1 MSKVVDE
8 RVVEMRF
15 DNRQFESNVH
25 TSMSTLEKLKRSL
38 NLTGASKGL
47 ENVNAAAKRV
57 DMNGLGSGVD
67 TVTAKFSALQVM
79 GVTALANITNS
90 AVNAGKRIV
99 SALTIDPI
107 KSGFQEY
114 ETQINAVQTILAN
127 TQKEGA
133 TIRDVNAALDE
144 LNLYADKTIY
154 NFTEM
159 TRNIGTFTAAG
170 VDLKTSVSAI
180 QGIANLAAVSG
191 STSQQAS
198 TAMYQLSQALA
209 TGTVKLMDWNSVVN
223 AGMGGQVFQDA
234 LRETS
239 ELLGTGA
246 EAAIKAQ
253 GSFRESLQTGWLT
266 SEVLTETLK
275 KFTTSGAN
283 EYVAEYTG
291 LSKEAVEAA
300 LEEAEAR
307 YGEADA
313 IEYASK
319 ALAEK
324 SGKNAE
330 EIKSALQFAKTAEDA
345 ATKVKTLTQLWDV
358 LKEAAQSGW
367 SQTWRIII
375 GDFEAAKA
383 LFTPLADFLTN
394 VINKMSNARNTL
406 LESALGKGFSSLS
419 EKLKGLLEPAK
430 KAVETVE
437 NVKESIADLG
447 AIVDDVIIGK
457 FGNGQERF
465 NALTEAGHNYYEV
478 QNKVNETLGNS
489 FRYSQDQ
496 IDAQNKLLGVQ
507 KQTTEATSESAE
519 ETTKLTDTQKDQ
531 IKQLAKLSDEQLKA
545 KGYTKEQIAAF
556 NELRSTADKLGLSVD
571 DLIDNIDDINGRWL
585 LLNSFKNIGQAIVKV
600 FSAIG
605 KAWREIFEGI
615 KPEQLFNAI
624 AGFHKFT
631 SSLVISD
638 ETAKNLTR
646 TFKGLFAILDII
658 STIAGGGLKLAF
670 KVLSKILGAF
680 DMDILSLTASLGDAI
695 VKFRDFLFDN
705 ELINKGFELL
715 AKGIEKAV
723 SAIKK
728 LVKAF
733 KNLPQVQK
741 FIKSVKDAIE
751 DIQNIDLSSI
761 GENILA
767 GLKNGLSGGISDI
780 VGRIAEIAQNIIET
794 FCSILGIHSPSTV
807 FFEFGKNIIEGL
819 ANGIK
824 SGIEMIINA
833 IKFLGEKIVEIFKGI
848 DFDINLEPLKKAFEK
863 FKNFLQGID
872 FSKLL
877 AIVPIA
883 VVLLFAKKLYDIASV
898 LADGISGINSVISGF
913 ADVEKSLSKVLKSFS
928 TEIKAKAL
936 QKIAIAI
943 AILVGSV
950 IALTLVDTDKLYGAV
965 FTIITL
971 AGVLV
976 ALAWAMGKIDEASLK
991 IDKNGA
997 SLSGLK
1003 TGLISIGASILMLAA
1018 AVKIMGSMNMD
1029 QMKQGFIGLAG
1040 VVAAVAVVF
1049 LAFGVLAKAD
1059 ATSDI
1064 DKAGSMIL
1072 KISFAMLLMVGVCKL
1087 AAMLTPDDMINGAK
1101 FAAGFAVFVA
1111 ALCGAARIAGSETKK
1126 IGSMVLKLS
1135 VAMLLLVGVCKLVSM
1150 LKPEEM
1156 LKGAAFAAGFL
1167 VFVTGLVLISKLFP
1181 DAQIQKVGRLVLSL
1195 SVSLLLLVGVC
1206 KLVSMLKPEEMLK
1219 GAAFAAGFLV
1229 FVLALVKITTISN
1242 EEKTA
1247 KVAATILAFSIA
1259 IGILAAVSIL
1269 MSMMSLEGLAKGVG
1283 AVAILGL
1290 VMAGMIKA
1298 TKGASDVMKN
1308 LIVMTIAIAVMA
1320 GAVAALSLIDGTK
1333 LAGATLAL
1341 STLMGMFALMSKAAG
1356 NMKGSM
1362 GSLLAMTAVVGALA
1376 GIIYLLSGLP
1386 IENVLTT
1393 VGALSV
1399 LLISLSASMYIISN
1413 AGTVAP
1419 MALAAMGALTLV
1431 VGGLALI
1438 LGLLSAFN
1446 VETSLQ
1452 TVTSLSVLLL
1462 ALSGATVILSTIQT
1476 VSPMALAA
1484 IGVMTLVVA
1493 GLAAILGVL
1502 ACLNVG
1508 PTLEIAASL
1517 SLLLMSLSGACAILG
1532 VVGLMGPAAFV
1543 GIGALVTLITS
1554 VGALMIAIGALA
1566 TYFPQ
1571 MEEFLNRGLP
1581 LLEQIGY
1588 GLGSF
1593 VGNVIG
1599 GLMDGVMSSLSQFG
1613 IELSNFMTNL
1623 QPFLDGASSIDE
1635 ASVTGIKTLAEAILT
1650 LTGASLVESITSF
1663 LSGGS
1668 SLADFA
1674 AQLVPFGQGMKAY
1687 ADAVTGI
1694 NTEAI
1699 TMSATAAKGLAEVAN
1714 AIPKEGGL
1722 WQLLAGGQDLGS
1734 FGAKLVPFG
1743 QGMKAYAD
1751 AVVGINTEAIT
1762 ASATAAKG
1770 LADVANAIPKEGGL
1784 WGLLSGDKDLGSFGT
1799 KLVPFGEGMKK
1810 YAEKVTGIDTEAI
1823 VSSAS
1828 AAKAMVKVADAI
1840 PKEGGLWGLITGDK
1854 DLGSFGKK
1862 LVPFGESMKKYA
1874 DKVTGIDTAAITSSV
1889 SAAKAM
1895 VNVADAIPDDLS
1907 VGAGSDAISSFGSKM
1922 SSFAGAMKTYAD
1934 KVAGI
1939 NAGAISSSV
1948 MAAKNIVSLIK
1959 STTGINT
1966 SGVSSFVSAVNTL
1979 GKAQVSKFVSA
1990 FTSST
1995 GKLKAA
2001 GASMLT
2007 AVVSGIKSRQSSLV
2021 STATSLVSL
2030 MYRAFASKASM
2041 FKSAGSTLMAA
2052 FISGIVSR
2060 RSSVNAAV
2068 ASTVSGAASS
2078 LRSRYSAFYSA
2089 GAYLA
2094 RGFANGISSGTFA
2107 AAARARAMA
2116 KAAEEAARSALKIN
2130 SPSKVFMKIG
2140 AGVPEGFA
2148 KGIVEA
2154 GYYIDRSIHSMTKD
2168 ALQNTKSAIAR
2179 VADVVQMDIDS
2190 QPTIRPVMDLSNVQS
2205 GVGAINTMFNKRLT
2219 LGATANVNAISASMA
2234 NRNQNG
2240 SNDDV
2245 ISAINKLRKGLE
2257 NTSGNTYIIDGVTYD
2272 DGSNISEA
2280 VQTLVRAATVER
2292 RI

>member
-358 LKEAAQSGW
+358 LKEAVQSGW

-780 VGRIAEIAQNIIET
+780 VGRITEIAQNIIET

-976 ALAWAMGKIDEASLK
+976 ALTWAMGKIDEASLK

-1087 AAMLTPDDMINGAK
+1087 AAKLTPDDMINGAK

-1135 VAMLLLVGVCKLVSM
+1135 VAM
-1150 LKPEEM
+1150 
-1156 LKGAAFAAGFL
+1156 
-1167 VFVTGLVLISKLFP
+1167 
-1181 DAQIQKVGRLVLSL
+1181 
-1195 SVSLLLLVGVC
+1195 LLLVGVC

-1462 ALSGATVILSTIQT
+1462 ALSGVTVILSTIQT

-1502 ACLNVG
+1502 AYLNVG

-1532 VVGLMGPAAFV
+1532 AVGLMGPAAFV

-1554 VGALMIAIGALA
+1554 VGALMITIGALA

-1613 IELSNFMTNL
+1613 TELSNFMTNL

-1668 SLADFA
+1668 SLTDFA

-1823 VSSAS
+1823 VSSAY

-1895 VNVADAIPDDLS
+1895 VNVL
-1907 VGAGSDAISSFGSKM
+1907 
-1922 SSFAGAMKTYAD
+1922 
-1934 KVAGI
+1934 
-1939 NAGAISSSV
+1939 
-1948 MAAKNIVSLIK
+1948 SLI
-1959 STTGINT
+1959 
-1966 SGVSSFVSAVNTL
+1966 
-1979 GKAQVSKFVSA
+1979 
-1990 FTSST
+1990 
-1995 GKLKAA
+1995 
-2001 GASMLT
+2001 
-2007 AVVSGIKSRQSSLV
+2007 
-2021 STATSLVSL
+2021 
-2030 MYRAFASKASM
+2030 
-2041 FKSAGSTLMAA
+2041 
-2052 FISGIVSR
+2052 
-2060 RSSVNAAV
+2060 
-2068 ASTVSGAASS
+2068 
-2078 LRSRYSAFYSA
+2078 
-2089 GAYLA
+2089 
-2094 RGFANGISSGTFA
+2094 
-2107 AAARARAMA
+2107 
-2116 KAAEEAARSALKIN
+2116 
-2130 SPSKVFMKIG
+2130 
-2140 AGVPEGFA
+2140 
-2148 KGIVEA
+2148 
-2154 GYYIDRSIHSMTKD
+2154 H
-2168 ALQNTKSAIAR
+2168 
-2179 VADVVQMDIDS
+2179 
-2190 QPTIRPVMDLSNVQS
+2190 
-2205 GVGAINTMFNKRLT
+2205 
-2219 LGATANVNAISASMA
+2219 
-2234 NRNQNG
+2234 
-2240 SNDDV
+2240 
-2245 ISAINKLRKGLE
+2245 
-2257 NTSGNTYIIDGVTYD
+2257 
-2272 DGSNISEA
+2272 ISEP
-2280 VQTLVRAATVER
+2280 TRPY
-2292 RI
+2292 

>member
-57 DMNGLGSGVD
+57 DMNGLGSSVD

-394 VINKMSNARNTL
+394 VINKMSNARNAL

-1064 DKAGSMIL
+1064 DKAGNMIL

-1135 VAMLLLVGVCKLVSM
+1135 VAM
-1150 LKPEEM
+1150 
-1156 LKGAAFAAGFL
+1156 
-1167 VFVTGLVLISKLFP
+1167 
-1181 DAQIQKVGRLVLSL
+1181 
-1195 SVSLLLLVGVC
+1195 LLLVGVC

-1502 ACLNVG
+1502 AYLNVG

-1599 GLMDGVMSSLSQFG
+1599 GLMDGVMSSLSKFG
-1613 IELSNFMTNL
+1613 TELSNFMTNL

-1674 AQLVPFGQGMKAY
+1674 AQ
-1687 ADAVTGI
+1687 
-1694 NTEAI
+1694 
-1699 TMSATAAKGLAEVAN
+1699 
-1714 AIPKEGGL
+1714 
-1722 WQLLAGGQDLGS
+1722 
-1734 FGAKLVPFG
+1734 LVPFG

-2001 GASMLT
+2001 GANMLT
-2007 AVVSGIKSRQSSLV
+2007 AVVTGIKSRQSTLV

-2107 AAARARAMA
+2107 AAAKARAMA

-2190 QPTIRPVMDLSNVQS
+2190 QPTIRPVVDLSNVQS
-2205 GVGAINTMFNKRLT
+2205 GVGAIDSMFNKRLT

-2257 NTSGNTYIIDGVTYD
+2257 NASGNTYIIDGVTYD